1 MSKTFIEAVNKVN
14 LQKNTL
20 IVSNDIQAKLY
31 GLYKRVTVGLC
42 SEHGGERPGI
52 LRVYARTKY
61 DSWKLYDEYT
71 VEQSEKMYID
81 TVSTILD

>member
-42 SEHGGERPGI
+42 SEHGGERP
-52 LRVYARTKY
+52 
-61 DSWKLYDEYT
+61 
-71 VEQSEKMYID
+71 
-81 TVSTILD
+81 